1 VTPAGAGAGPAA
13 VHRALSS
20 PTRARLL
27 SLVREAGAPAAVDE
41 LAEWTG
47 LHPNTVR
54 AHLGVLE
61 EAGLVRSA
69 PESRDRP
76 GRPRLVYE
84 AVEGEDV
91 DAFDRPGYRFL
102 AQMLAGHIAT
112 TSADPASEAIELG
125 AAWGRHLTP
134 APPPSR
140 RTPPDEVVER
150 LRSLLHDLGFD
161 PELEATPDEPPRLLL
176 RRCPFLRVAEEHQE
190 VVCSIHLGL
199 MRGATRQL
207 GGAVEVTDLIPFAEP
222 AGCVSHLALEG
233 IARSTS

>member
-1 VTPAGAGAGPAA
+1 VTPDAKGARPSV
-13 VHRALSS
+13 VHRALAS
-20 PTRARLL
+20 PSRTRLL
-27 SLVREAGAPAAVDE
+27 SLLRSAEQPASVGT
-41 LAEWTG
+41 LAERTS

-61 EAGLVRSA
+61 DAGLVRSA

-84 AVEGEDV
+84 AVEDEAGDGGG
-91 DAFDRPGYRFL
+91 GYRFL
-102 AQMLAGHIAT
+102 AQMLAGHLAT
-112 TSADPASEAIELG
+112 TSPDPAAEAAELG

-140 RTPPDEVVER
+140 RPPPGEVVEW
-150 LRSLLHDLGFD
+150 LRSLLDDLGFD
-161 PELEATPDEPPRLLL
+161 PELEAAPEAAPRVLL

-190 VVCSIHLGL
+190 IVCSIHLGL

-207 GGAVEVTDLIPFAEP
+207 GNAVEVTDLIPFADPE
-222 AGCVSHLALEG
+222 GCVSHLSLEAA
-233 IARSTS
+233 ARPSP

>member
-1 VTPAGAGAGPAA
+1 VSLVEPGAGRAA

-27 SLVREAGAPAAVDE
+27 SLMRESGAPASVGG
-41 LAEWTG
+41 LAERTG

-76 GRPRLVYE
+76 GRPRIVYE
-84 AVEGEDV
+84 AADAEDAE
-91 DAFDRPGYRFL
+91 DEDGPGYRFL

-125 AAWGRHLTP
+125 TAWGRHLTP

-140 RTPPDEVVER
+140 RTPPDEVLER
-150 LRSLLHDLGFD
+150 LRSLLDDLGFD
-161 PELEATPDEPPRLLL
+161 PALEGAPDEPPRLLL

-207 GGAVEVTDLIPFAEP
+207 GSTVEVADLIPFAEP
-222 AGCVSHLALEG
+222 AGCVSHLAAEG
-233 IARSTS
+233 AARPTS

>member
-1 VTPAGAGAGPAA
+1 VTPTAVGAGQAA

-27 SLVREAGAPAAVDE
+27 SLLRGTTAAASVGD
-41 LAEWTG
+41 LAERTG

-69 PESRDRP
+69 PEPRDRP
-76 GRPRLVYE
+76 GRPRIVYE
-84 AVEGEDV
+84 AADV
-91 DAFDRPGYRFL
+91 GDAGTAGGDGYRFL

-112 TSADPASEAIELG
+112 TSSDPTTEATELG

-140 RTPPDEVVER
+140 RPPRDEVVEQ
-150 LRSLLHDLGFD
+150 LRSLLEGLGFD
-161 PELEATPDEPPRLLL
+161 PELEESTGAAPRLLL

-190 VVCSIHLGL
+190 IVCSIHLGL
-199 MRGATRQL
+199 MQGATRQL
-207 GGAVEVTDLIPFAEP
+207 GDAVEVADLIPFADP
-222 AGCVSHLALEG
+222 SGCVSHLALETAAG
-233 IARSTS
+233 PTA